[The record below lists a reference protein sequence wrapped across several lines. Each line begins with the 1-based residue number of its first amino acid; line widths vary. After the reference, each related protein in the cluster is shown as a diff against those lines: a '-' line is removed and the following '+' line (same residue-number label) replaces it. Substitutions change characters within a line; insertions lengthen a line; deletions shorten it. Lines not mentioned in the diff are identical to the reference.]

1 MTELKNPGRPRVGYH
16 PMKIGVVGLGFMG
29 STHLQAYQNV
39 ANAEIVAVASS
50 DEKKLSGDL
59 SSISGNLERDGKQ
72 MDFGAAARHPTAED
86 LIADPNVE
94 AVDLCTPSY
103 LHAPQAIA
111 ALEAGKHVLVEKPMA
126 LSGEQCDQMIAA
138 SERAGKVLMVA
149 QVLRFFPDW
158 AKAREIIHSGDLGPV
173 RHAFFY
179 RKCAA
184 PSWSKWMHDKS
195 KSGGGVFDL
204 LIHDFDFC
212 QHLFGPP
219 AAIRA
224 TGVEA
229 MEKGIDVL
237 EAHLEYPN
245 GPQVTIAGG
254 WRHPQAYPFSM
265 EFTIVCDG
273 GTLDYRSG
281 TRELTLFKSS
291 GESELVET
299 SGVDGFEAQVRAFT
313 NACEAGTPAELC
325 RPEHSAEAI
334 RMTLAAG
341 ASRAD
346 SGAAKELSPA
356 VT

>member
-1 MTELKNPGRPRVGYH
+1 
-16 PMKIGVVGLGFMG
+16 MKIGVVGLGFMG

-39 ANAEIVAVASS
+39 SNAEIVAIASS

-59 SSISGNLERDGKQ
+59 SSISGNLDRDGQ
-72 MDFGAAARHPTAED
+72 TMDFGDAARYRTAEE

-103 LHAPQAIA
+103 LHTPQAIA

-126 LSGEQCDQMIAA
+126 LSGEQCDEMIAA
-138 SERAGKVLMVA
+138 SKRAGKVLMVA

-158 AKAREIIHSGDLGPV
+158 AKARAIILSGVLGPV

-184 PSWSKWMHDKS
+184 PTWSKWMHDRS

-212 QHLFGPP
+212 QHLFGAP

-224 TGVEA
+224 TGVDA

-237 EAHLEYPN
+237 EARLEYPD

-254 WRHPQAYPFSM
+254 WRHPKAYPFSM
-265 EFTIVCDG
+265 EFTIICDE
-273 GTLDYRSG
+273 GTLDFRSG
-281 TRELTLFKSS
+281 TRELTLFKSD

-299 SGVDGFEAQVRAFT
+299 SGVDGFEAQARAFT
-313 NACEAGTPAELC
+313 DACEAGAPSQLC
-325 RPEHSAEAI
+325 LPEHSAEAI

-341 ASRAD
+341 ASRAGGGEPKGV
-346 SGAAKELSPA
+346 S
-356 VT
+356 